1 MAVRYK
7 VKRGTLDS
15 LTAVF
20 DTTNLPSGSLSNL
33 QIDWYVKRDITQP
46 YYDIVKSTTTGAII
60 VTDALNGII
69 NVLLTPAD
77 TQSLP
82 AGDYLWAFKLSS
94 TPLNVLTISPDTLQG
109 DLILL
114 DSAVF

>member
-60 VTDALNGII
+60 VTD
-69 NVLLTPAD
+69 
-77 TQSLP
+77 
-82 AGDYLWAFKLSS
+82 GDYLWAFKLSS